1 MTQSTH
7 DVLQCK
13 LDTIRA
19 KFIALL
25 DDRLDEL
32 ECLREHIDQE
42 EQSQN
47 ALRQTQ
53 SIAHKIYG
61 SAGTLGFTDL
71 GQSAAETEEVIINYL
86 TGKDPIPTLEDT
98 KNIIDIF
105 LDKASDV
112 SSSAYWQ
119 SACA

>member
-1 MTQSTH
+1 MTQSAH
-7 DVLQCK
+7 DVLQSK
-13 LDTIRA
+13 LDAIRA
-19 KFIALL
+19 KFLVLL

-32 ECLREHIDQE
+32 ECLRRLIDQE

-71 GQSAAETEEVIINYL
+71 GESAAETEEAIIHYL

-98 KNIIDIF
+98 KNIIDSF
-105 LDKASDV
+105 LDEAADV